1 MVFVEARWFY
11 NHIISLDDPFNG
23 PKLKDIKE
31 TQVKVLNKF
40 EKRTFKLLST
50 KMKAELRNRIQDAI
64 KALSS
69 LKKKNF
75 KVGRLK
81 FKPQID
87 SVEFTK
93 IRVKNR
99 MVKADLCKK
108 PFKVHGFDQIPKGV
122 EFANG
127 TLERKASG
135 YYFHVTTFQTKISKE
150 KTGKEVGID
159 MGIKNTVTTSDGETF
174 KVEVKESEKLKRLQR
189 HFSRKKKGSKN
200 RFKVLKKIKK
210 EYEKLSNQ
218 KRDKA
223 NKIVSHLKNSYD
235 KIYIQDENL
244 KGWHKGIFGKAVQ
257 TSALGAIKA
266 RLKNLESTQMISR
279 FEPTTKLCYCC
290 GKENSIKLSQ
300 RIYKCECGLEEDRD
314 IKAAKT
320 ILLIGQSKINS
331 VRVSNGTPE
340 EKKISTGN
348 SFEFLANHVSLS
360 QAATLEIAL

>member
-1 MVFVEARWFY
+1 MIFVEAKWFY
-11 NHIISLDDPFNG
+11 NYIISLNDPFNG
-23 PKLKDIKE
+23 PKLKDMKE
-31 TQVKVLNKF
+31 VRVKVLDKF
-40 EKRTFKLLST
+40 EKRVFKFLSFS
-50 KMKAELRNRIQDAI
+50 MKRELRKRIQEAI
-64 KALSS
+64 KALST

-93 IRVKNR
+93 IHFNGDRIKIEKVN
-99 MVKADLCKK
+99 V
-108 PFKVHGFDQIPKGV
+108 PFKILGINQIPEGV

-135 YYFHVTTFQTKISKE
+135 YYFHVTTFQTKVPKE

-174 KVEVKESEKLKRLQR
+174 RVEVKESEKLKRLQR
-189 HFSRKKKGSKN
+189 HFSRKQKGSKN
-200 RFKVLKKIKK
+200 RFKVLKKVKK
-210 EYEKLSNQ
+210 EYESLSNK

-223 NKIVSHLKNSYD
+223 NKIVSHLKSSYD

-244 KGWHKGIFGKAVQ
+244 KGWHKGIFGRAVQ

-266 RLKNLESTQMISR
+266 RLKNLESTQVIGR
-279 FEPTTKLCYCC
+279 FEPTTKLCYAC
-290 GKENSIKLSQ
+290 GKINSIGLKTRL
-300 RIYKCECGLEEDRD
+300 YKCECGLEEDRD

-331 VRVSNGTPE
+331 IRVSNGTPE
-340 EKKISTGN
+340 EKKTTVSS
-348 SFEFLANHVSLS
+348 SFELVPSHVSLS
-360 QAATLEIAL
+360 QEATLEIEM